1 MVQGLG
7 SKQIAQR
14 IKTESKIVAFLNL
27 QEFGFNE
34 LQSIS
39 GIRRDSLR
47 NRLDSLVDRKI
58 VSKHI
63 IKDPTG
69 RKNPRGEFHPRVR
82 RGTYYSLNSDS
93 SEAKHLLD
101 LYYNDILPPPPP
113 KLKKE
118 LVDSFK
124 KFCDYIDKERDKI
137 IRQADIFK
145 KEIEP
150 LLATHEPDKSLYLW
164 ADSIKLSR
172 HYTQLMI
179 KHAKI
184 FAIRAR
190 LRLDSVDKK
199 K

>member
-1 MVQGLG
+1 MVRGLG

-14 IKTESKIVAFLNL
+14 IRTESKVVAYLNL

-47 NRLDSLVDRKI
+47 DRLDSLVDRDI
-58 VSKHI
+58 VVKYRLPCKQEAKTIDNKCH
-63 IKDPTG
+63 KV
-69 RKNPRGEFHPRVR
+69 K

-101 LYYNDILPPPPP
+101 LYYNDILPSPPP

-124 KFCDYIDKERDKI
+124 KYCDYIDKERDKMI
-137 IRQADIFK
+137 QQAAIFK

-150 LLATHEPDKSLYLW
+150 LLATHEPDRSFYLW
-164 ADSIKLSR
+164 SDSIKLSR
-172 HYTQLMI
+172 QYAQLLT
-179 KHAKI
+179 KEAKI
-184 FAIRAR
+184 LAIKAR
-190 LRLDSVDKK
+190 LRLDYVDKK

>member
-14 IKTESKIVAFLNL
+14 IRTESKIVAYLNL

-47 NRLDSLVDRKI
+47 DRLDSLVDRDI
-58 VSKHI
+58 VVKHRLPPKQEGKTI
-63 IKDPTG
+63 NNKYH
-69 RKNPRGEFHPRVR
+69 KVK

-101 LYYNDILPPPPP
+101 LYYSDILPPSPP

-124 KFCDYIDKERDKI
+124 KYCDYIDKERDKMI
-137 IRQADIFK
+137 QQVAIFK

-150 LLATHEPDKSLYLW
+150 LLATHEPDSSFYLW
-164 ADSIKLSR
+164 SDSIKLSR
-172 HYTQLMI
+172 HYTQLLTKEARILAI
-179 KHAKI
+179 K
-184 FAIRAR
+184 AR
-190 LRLDSVDKK
+190 LRLDYVDKK

>member
-1 MVQGLG
+1 MVQGQGKYQLE
-7 SKQIAQR
+7 KR
-14 IKTESKIVAFLNL
+14 LKTESKIVAFLNL
-27 QEFGFNE
+27 QQFPFNE
-34 LQSIS
+34 LQAIS
-39 GIRRDSLR
+39 GIRRNSLR
-47 NRLDSLVDRKI
+47 STLDSLVDRKI

-63 IKDPTG
+63 IKTPTTDN
-69 RKNPRGEFHPRVR
+69 KR
-82 RGTYYSLNSDS
+82 RGTYYSLNSTN

-101 LYYNDILPPPPP
+101 VYYNDRLPAPPP

-118 LVDSFK
+118 LVDSIRK
-124 KFCDYIDKERDKI
+124 YCDYIDKERDKI